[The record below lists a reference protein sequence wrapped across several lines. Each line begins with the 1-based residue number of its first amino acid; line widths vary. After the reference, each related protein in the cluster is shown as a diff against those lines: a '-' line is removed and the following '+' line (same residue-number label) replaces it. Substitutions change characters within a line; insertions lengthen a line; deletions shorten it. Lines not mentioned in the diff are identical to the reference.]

1 MAGPV
6 LIDTHMHIYKTREE
20 GFHEKAGGY
29 VVWEYGTKPD
39 VRMSHFGGNLED
51 ALEAIEAAG
60 FSKAVVTNLFKAGRS
75 GGPET
80 DSAERLKEFNRWGCD
95 LAAPYPQLVPF
106 VAADPTALPGSE
118 GAAHLRDMVENQGAR
133 GIKLHPIVQ
142 AFFMGDRRMWPIYET
157 CQELGVAVV
166 AHSGPARGE
175 EQYAEPRAFAEVLQ
189 AFPQLTLVF
198 AHMGGAV
205 WQQTREIAQTY
216 PNAYFDCCE
225 IIQWTGGS
233 NAATDEQLARLIKD
247 VGPDRVM
254 LGTDFP
260 WYDLDHTAER
270 VMELPILS
278 QEEKEG
284 ILGANA
290 VRILGL

>member
-1 MAGPV
+1 
-6 LIDTHMHIYKTREE
+6 
-20 GFHEKAGGY
+20 
-29 VVWEYGTKPD
+29 
-39 VRMSHFGGNLED
+39 
-51 ALEAIEAAG
+51 
-60 FSKAVVTNLFKAGRS
+60 
-75 GGPET
+75 
-80 DSAERLKEFNRWGCD
+80 
-95 LAAPYPQLVPF
+95 
-106 VAADPTALPGSE
+106 
-118 GAAHLRDMVENQGAR
+118 
-133 GIKLHPIVQ
+133 
-142 AFFMGDRRMWPIYET
+142 
-157 CQELGVAVV
+157 
-166 AHSGPARGE
+166 
-175 EQYAEPRAFAEVLQ
+175 
-189 AFPQLTLVF
+189 
-198 AHMGGAV
+198 MGGAV
-205 WQQTREIAQTY
+205 WQQIREIAHTY

-278 QEEKEG
+278 EEEKEG